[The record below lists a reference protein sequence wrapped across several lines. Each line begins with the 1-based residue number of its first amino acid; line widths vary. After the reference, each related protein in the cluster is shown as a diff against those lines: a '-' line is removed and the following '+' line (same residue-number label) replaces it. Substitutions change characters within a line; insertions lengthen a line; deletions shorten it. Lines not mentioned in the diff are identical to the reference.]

1 MRTEGRDYDHVTQ
14 ISNGQFPVSR
24 SLLSPDALAR
34 ALETA
39 YGLSD
44 VRCRLIKATVN
55 DVYRVDAASGPHLL
69 RIHRANGHS
78 LAAIAGELDLL
89 DSLQARGLAVGP
101 AVRQQ
106 NGERVLTFRA
116 PEGPRHA
123 ALFAFVPGELL
134 SRTPDQQMIRRYA
147 RVVARLHLLTD
158 GLPRVGDRP
167 RWDFDLLVTRPIA
180 AIERVIARPDDVAYL
195 KAVAARLQPIM
206 AAFPMD
212 VPAYGL
218 VHGDLIPSNALVG
231 ADGAVA
237 LIDFDFYGLGWR
249 AYDLVS
255 YLAELRYWQAADG
268 TAQAFLDEYQRIRP
282 LAAWELAALP
292 ALEAARTIFTL
303 GIPAQHVDVWG
314 SAYLTDRMVDTVL
327 DGVRQSMSRI

>member
-1 MRTEGRDYDHVTQ
+1 MVGR
-14 ISNGQFPVSR
+14 SNNYFPVSR

-34 ALETA
+34 SLEAA

-44 VRCRLIKATVN
+44 ARCRLIKATVN
-55 DVYRVDAASGPHLL
+55 DVYRVDSMSGPYIL
-69 RIHRANGHS
+69 RIHRAQGQS
-78 LAAIAGELDLL
+78 LATITGELDLL

-101 AVRQQ
+101 AVRQRS
-106 NGERVLTFRA
+106 GERVLTFQP

-123 ALFAFVPGELL
+123 VLFAFVPGELL
-134 SRTPDQQMIRRYA
+134 SRTPDQETVRRYA

-158 GLPRVGDRP
+158 GLPCMGGRP
-167 RWDFDLLVTRPIA
+167 CWDFDLLVTRPIA
-180 AIERVIARPDDVAYL
+180 AIERVIARPDDIAYL
-195 KAVAARLQPIM
+195 KTVAACLRPIL
-206 AAFPMD
+206 AGLPMD
-212 VPAYGL
+212 APAYGL
-218 VHGDLIPSNALVG
+218 VHGDLIPSNTLIDAHG
-231 ADGAVA
+231 TVA

-249 AYDLVS
+249 AYDLAS

-268 TAQAFLDEYQRIRP
+268 TARAFLDEYQRIRP

-314 SAYLTDRMVDTVL
+314 SAYLTDRMVDTML
-327 DGVRQSMSRI
+327 DGIRQSMSHIG

>member
-1 MRTEGRDYDHVTQ
+1 VTQ
-14 ISNGQFPVSR
+14 ISNNWFPASR
-24 SLLSPDALAR
+24 SLLSPHALAR
-34 ALETA
+34 ALEAA
-39 YGLSD
+39 YGLLE

-69 RIHRANGHS
+69 RIHRANGQS
-78 LAAIAGELDLL
+78 LVAVTGELDML
-89 DSLQARGLAVGP
+89 DYLQAQGLAVGP

-106 NGERVLTFRA
+106 SGERMLTFRA

-123 ALFAFVPGELL
+123 VLFAFVPGELL
-134 SRTPDQQMIRRYA
+134 SRTPDQQTVRRYA
-147 RVVARLHLLTD
+147 RVVARLHLLTN
-158 GLPRVGDRP
+158 GLPWVGERP

-195 KAVAARLQPIM
+195 KAVATRLRPII
-206 AAFPMD
+206 AGLPMD
-212 VPAYGL
+212 APAYGL

-237 LIDFDFYGLGWR
+237 LIDFEFYGLGWR
-249 AYDLVS
+249 AYDLAS
-255 YLAELRYWQAADG
+255 YLIELRYWQAADG

-292 ALEAARTIFTL
+292 ALEAVRTIFGL
-303 GIPAQHVDVWG
+303 GVPAQHVDVWG
-314 SAYLTDRMVDTVL
+314 SAYLTDRMVATML
-327 DGVRQSMSRI
+327 DGVRHSMSRI